1 MTRREPRRWIIVVYA
16 LLTVLAIPW
25 YWPADDVRHLLGF
38 PLWGL
43 VVLCMLWVTACFT
56 AWVYVTSPDDDPR

>member
-1 MTRREPRRWIIVVYA
+1 MYA